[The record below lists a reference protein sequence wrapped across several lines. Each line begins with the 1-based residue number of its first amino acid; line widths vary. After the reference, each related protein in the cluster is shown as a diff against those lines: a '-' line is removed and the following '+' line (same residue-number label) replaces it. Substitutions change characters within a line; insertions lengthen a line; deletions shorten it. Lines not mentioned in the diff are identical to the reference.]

1 MFKRHREI
9 LPRLTY
15 PTHPVPAGAE
25 MIEEYIIPEE
35 EKARVLDGLY
45 PFDPVPALTE
55 MMYDLHEE
63 KPFRVGDFR
72 VLRGAAMDM
81 LVSPFYFNSGGTV
94 IDWMPPDFKPGG
106 VLSRRI
112 RGQSASLLTCSLG
125 PRPSCH

>member
-1 MFKRHREI
+1 VFKRRKI
-9 LPRLTY
+9 TLPRLSY
-15 PTHPVPAGAE
+15 PTRLVPAGAE
-25 MIEEYIIPEE
+25 KIEEYIIPEG
-35 EKARVLDGLY
+35 EKAQVLDDLY

-81 LVSPFYFNSGGTV
+81 LVSPYYFNSGGTV

-125 PRPSCH
+125 PRPICH

>member
-1 MFKRHREI
+1 MFKRSKKT
-9 LPRLTY
+9 LPRLSY
-15 PTHPVPAGAE
+15 PTRQVPAGAE
-25 MIEEYIIPEE
+25 MIEEYIIPDE
-35 EKARVLDGLY
+35 EKAQVLEQLY

-63 KPFRVGDFR
+63 KQFRVGDFR

-81 LVSPFYFNSGGTV
+81 LVSPYYFNSGGTV
-94 IDWMPPDFKPGG
+94 IDWMPPAFKPGG

-125 PRPSCH
+125 PRSGCH

>member
-1 MFKRHREI
+1 MPKRTRTT
-9 LPRLTY
+9 LPRLSY
-15 PTHPVPAGAE
+15 PTRPSRAGAE

-35 EKARVLDGLY
+35 EKAQVLDGLY

-72 VLRGAAMDM
+72 VIRGAAMDM
-81 LVSPFYFNSGGTV
+81 LVSPYFFNSGGTV
-94 IDWMPPDFKPGG
+94 IDWMPQDFKPGG

-112 RGQSASLLTCSLG
+112 RGRSTSLLTVSLG